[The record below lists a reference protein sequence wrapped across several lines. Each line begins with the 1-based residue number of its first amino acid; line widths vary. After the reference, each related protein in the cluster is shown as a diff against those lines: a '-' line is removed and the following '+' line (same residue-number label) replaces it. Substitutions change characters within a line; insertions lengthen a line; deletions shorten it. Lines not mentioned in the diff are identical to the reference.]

1 MTNRARLIFLSAFFF
16 SFSVAWSQT
25 PQLEREDGD
34 QEVPLDILNLEG
46 SYVFKS
52 DLNHGGKVGEQSA
65 IESQFEYGHRF
76 LLSGHWYLHL
86 GISYDRFDF
95 ENTTAPVP
103 IHLQSGAGVIGIDY
117 MKGSDVGA
125 FIEFR
130 PGVYTEEHAGLA
142 SFDCPITVARFFVL
156 QQDKLY
162 FLVGVNGSFLRA
174 TFPVIPLAGLV
185 WIPSDT
191 IRVLAVPPE
200 PRVIYSPNKNFSV
213 WVGGEFTGGSFRT
226 DHENTIVPASLSGA
240 VVDYIDYR
248 AGAGLI
254 YSPNDSVD
262 IDIGGGYSIERSFNY
277 ERADLYY
284 RTDPAPYVR
293 VQVRVKF

>member
-1 MTNRARLIFLSAFFF
+1 MRKRVRLALVLGIGFSLST
-16 SFSVAWSQT
+16 AWGQT

-34 QEVPLDILNLEG
+34 PEVPVDIFNLE
-46 SYVFKS
+46 SNYVFES
-52 DLNHGGKVGEQSA
+52 DLNHGGKVGEQDAFQSS
-65 IESQFEYGHRF
+65 IEYGHRF
-76 LLSGHWYLHL
+76 LLGGNWYLHA
-86 GISYDRFDF
+86 GFSYDRFDF
-95 ENTTAPVP
+95 KNTAAPVP
-103 IHLQSGAGVIGIDY
+103 VHLQSGAGVIGIDY
-117 MKGSDVGA
+117 MKGTDVGA

-130 PGVYTEEHAGLA
+130 PGIYTEERVGLA

-162 FLVGVNGSFLRA
+162 FLVGANGSFLRA
-174 TFPVIPLAGLV
+174 TFPVIPLVGLV
-185 WIPSDT
+185 WIPTDT

-200 PRVIYSPNKNFSV
+200 PRVIYSPHKNFSI
-213 WVGGEFTGGSFRT
+213 WLGGEFAGGSFRT
-226 DHENTIVPASLSGA
+226 DREDTIVPASLSGA

-248 AGAGLI
+248 AGLGLI

-277 ERADLYY
+277 KRADLYY

-293 VQVRVKF
+293 VEVKVKF